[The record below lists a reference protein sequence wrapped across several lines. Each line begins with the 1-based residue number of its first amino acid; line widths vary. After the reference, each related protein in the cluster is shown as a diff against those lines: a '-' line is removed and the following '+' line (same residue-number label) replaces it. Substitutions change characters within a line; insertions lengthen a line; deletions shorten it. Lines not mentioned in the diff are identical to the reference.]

1 MPVSARS
8 LLTCPSSPVH
18 VQAPSQVSTDLGG
31 DPNSKLPSWKISSS
45 RRNAEPFVPEVQPQT
60 APKPKGGKP
69 KGGSLI
75 KTKMI
80 ARTVSRVFNMERR
93 RSSQAAQA
101 TAAAAAAV
109 DDVTDE
115 KPVAALEKEEQ
126 HEEEVKGEEE
136 DVPVTRG
143 SFALSNAA
151 LAELPKSANAEE
163 VGAEAGAKQ
172 EEEEG
177 TEVGVEAENTDMA
190 KPVESAVEET
200 RDAQSVSIE
209 VAVPPTPSASHQLSD
224 TAPLPPS
231 RQSSEMVTAPREST
245 DMSMAAASSAP
256 LIKSGSKASHVF
268 GSMSVTVG
276 HSGFASGHPLFSV
289 AVTVDGEAKEGF
301 GRTGD
306 RFATYRNLAI
316 QLDLIDVT
324 ECPFPRTFLKNK
336 FGVKLTQSEI
346 DERASALQTW
356 FNSLVEADLP
366 KVSGWG
372 VYCYDFLLLPIAPSV
387 SCSCVDALNTP
398 NSELPPSPAVSRR
411 LPLSAIRL
419 SLLLNHHPKHHLAPP
434 TPRAGAGTYGNE
446 SNGSAEV
453 MNALANNDIES
464 GIGRGG
470 QVGVGGVYGTQPMI
484 QHTEPVI

>member
-1 MPVSARS
+1 M
-8 LLTCPSSPVH
+8 
-18 VQAPSQVSTDLGG
+18 
-31 DPNSKLPSWKISSS
+31 
-45 RRNAEPFVPEVQPQT
+45 PEVQPQT
-60 APKPKGGKP
+60 APKPKDGKP

-101 TAAAAAAV
+101 TAAAGATAV
-109 DDVTDE
+109 NDVADE

-126 HEEEVKGEEE
+126 QEEEEEVKGEEE

-143 SFALSNAA
+143 SFALSDAA

-163 VGAEAGAKQ
+163 VEAEAGAKQ
-172 EEEEG
+172 EEG
-177 TEVGVEAENTDMA
+177 VEVGVEAENTDMA
-190 KPVESAVEET
+190 KPVESAVEQT

-245 DMSMAAASSAP
+245 DMSMAAASPAP
-256 LIKSGSKASHVF
+256 LVKSGSKASHVF
-268 GSMSVTVG
+268 GSMSVTVE

-301 GRTGD
+301 GRTRD

-316 QLDLIDVT
+316 QLDLIDVA
-324 ECPFPRTFLKNK
+324 EYPFPRTFLKNK
-336 FGVKLTQSEI
+336 FGVKLAQSEI

-366 KVSGWG
+366 KAVMQSLLDFFTKKGG
-372 VYCYDFLLLPIAPSV
+372 VGDGVGA
-387 SCSCVDALNTP
+387 A
-398 NSELPPSPAVSRR
+398 PAVEEGQVKAV
-411 LPLSAIRL
+411 PDTAPVQGGKAIEEAGAADSARASMRL
-419 SLLLNHHPKHHLAPP
+419 S
-434 TPRAGAGTYGNE
+434 
-446 SNGSAEV
+446 
-453 MNALANNDIES
+453 
-464 GIGRGG
+464 
-470 QVGVGGVYGTQPMI
+470 Q
-484 QHTEPVI
+484 